1 MTTLLRPLLRPQT
14 LGLGLGI
21 SLFTGHQIVNLNRSP
36 IKLDS
41 GSGNGGIL
49 ESYRQNAK
57 TPVVKRG
64 GGLNPGAVRQI
75 SGGSIAGLCTG
86 LLISTFSKTLTL
98 LIGLMIL
105 GIQFAQTKGI
115 NLIPT
120 AKLQKYISSIDL
132 RSAVQDN
139 AAFKISFGT
148 TFVMAAFMKF

>member
-1 MTTLLRPLLRPQT
+1 MTTLLRPLRPQT

-21 SLFTGHQIVNLNRSP
+21 SLFIGHQIVNLNRSP

-41 GSGNGGIL
+41 GNGGLL

-64 GGLNPGAVRQI
+64 GGLNPRAVGQI

-105 GIQFAQTKGI
+105 GIQFAQTKGL

-148 TFVMAAFMKF
+148 AFVMAAFMKF